1 MDLEEPVAAIVH
13 IKRAG
18 AGQDSRA
25 AADAAMTAAAGSS
38 NNPGLHAESE
48 ALLVF
53 ARSGRV
59 VVLRPSRDF
68 ASLTPQR
75 FRVLDSYLRLAAGG
89 RAAAGAETVAGAAKL
104 LVQVSVQH
112 AEGCDQWPPVTSS
125 SHGPTQCHCVVDW
138 QSLLLSPLL
147 LSTSLNPLAPNTYLS
162 CRCRC
167 CCCHTGAAAS
177 FQRHIGASLCHRHAG
192 HAES

>member
-1 MDLEEPVAAIVH
+1 MDLEEPIAAIVYVG
-13 IKRAG
+13 RAG
-18 AGQDSRA
+18 AGKDSRA

-38 NNPGLHAESE
+38 SATGTGLHAGSE

-68 ASLTPQR
+68 ASLPTQR

-125 SHGPTQCHCVVDW
+125 SHGPTQCHCVID
-138 QSLLLSPLL
+138 
-147 LSTSLNPLAPNTYLS
+147 
-162 CRCRC
+162 
-167 CCCHTGAAAS
+167 
-177 FQRHIGASLCHRHAG
+177 
-192 HAES
+192 